1 MDFLVY
7 VEHNAEN
14 LQFYLWY
21 KDYVRRF
28 EALPEKDRVLS
39 PEWVPE
45 VAEPLN
51 LGKDAEKNELRKKRT
66 ATSAD
71 VLELSNHNDM
81 TLFKPDQKE
90 AESFRHNFSGGI
102 DSERAS
108 APTTPSLQSDTR
120 GLGET
125 FSHGGLSQSN
135 LQWQPCSSNHALKTL
150 EY

>member
-28 EALPEKDRVLS
+28 EALPEKDRALS

-45 VAEPLN
+45 IAEPSN
-51 LGKDAEKNELRKKRT
+51 LGKDAEKNELRKKKT

-71 VLELSNHNDM
+71 VLELSNYNDM
-81 TLFKPDQKE
+81 TLFKSDQKE
-90 AESFRHNFSGGI
+90 AEPFRHNFS
-102 DSERAS
+102 
-108 APTTPSLQSDTR
+108 
-120 GLGET
+120 
-125 FSHGGLSQSN
+125 
-135 LQWQPCSSNHALKTL
+135 
-150 EY
+150 